1 MKILAIPLLLS
12 LNVAIV
18 LGQAGYNDLTTIKVE
33 SERFTDS
40 LISAEVDTVISYY
53 QGFAACPSTGR
64 PWAFVY
70 WMKNNVPSCLIFEQ
84 RTKIKKKK
92 TIDTYELCYYS
103 GAGMPSYSFTY
114 FDKNFIKIAADSI
127 IETYTIDKYYG
138 IKITNYPFVRIRA
151 KVSDKQ
157 IIYNVNLDRETKFES
172 YKWELI
178 KDLRSFVLNY
188 YIWF

>member
-1 MKILAIPLLLS
+1 
-12 LNVAIV
+12 
-18 LGQAGYNDLTTIKVE
+18 VE